1 LREID
6 ILALLKN
13 KIEMSGSARAGI
25 GILIMGAL
33 LLGIGYYQ
41 ERGALSLYG
50 LIMTISGFSLYMI
63 SSIYTSIKNKR
74 YGSK

>member
-1 LREID
+1 LREIN

-63 SSIYTSIKNKR
+63 SSIYISIKNKR

>member
-1 LREID
+1 
-6 ILALLKN
+6 
-13 KIEMSGSARAGI
+13 MSGSARAGI

>member
-1 LREID
+1 M
-6 ILALLKN
+6 KN
-13 KIEMSGSARAGI
+13 KIEMPSSARAGI
-25 GILIMGAL
+25 GILVMGAI

-50 LIMTISGFSLYMI
+50 LIMSISGFSLYII

-74 YGSK
+74 YGTNRSHSR

>member
-13 KIEMSGSARAGI
+13 KIEMSSSARAGI

>member
-25 GILIMGAL
+25 GILVMGAL

>member
-1 LREID
+1 MREID

-63 SSIYTSIKNKR
+63 SSIYISIKNKR

>member
-1 LREID
+1 MREID

-41 ERGALSLYG
+41 ERGPLSLYG

>member
-13 KIEMSGSARAGI
+13 KMEMSGSARAGI
-25 GILIMGAL
+25 GILVMGAL

-63 SSIYTSIKNKR
+63 SAIYTSIKNKR

>member
-1 LREID
+1 MREID

>member
-6 ILALLKN
+6 ILVLLKN

-25 GILIMGAL
+25 GILVMGAL

>member
-1 LREID
+1 MREIN

-63 SSIYTSIKNKR
+63 SSIYISIKNKR

>member
-1 LREID
+1 MREID

-13 KIEMSGSARAGI
+13 KIQMPGSARAGI
-25 GILIMGAL
+25 GILVMGAL

>member
-25 GILIMGAL
+25 GILVMGAL
-33 LLGIGYYQ
+33 LLGIGQYQ

-50 LIMTISGFSLYMI
+50 LIMAISGFSLYMI

-74 YGSK
+74 YGYK

>member
-63 SSIYTSIKNKR
+63 SSIYISIKNKR